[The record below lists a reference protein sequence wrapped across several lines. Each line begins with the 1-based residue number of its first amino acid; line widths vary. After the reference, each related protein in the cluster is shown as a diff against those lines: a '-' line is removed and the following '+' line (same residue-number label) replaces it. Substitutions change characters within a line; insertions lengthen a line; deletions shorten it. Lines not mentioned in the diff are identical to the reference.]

1 LLAAFDGVVKSGKP
15 KLILVCG
22 FSGISK
28 TSITS
33 ELHKIIVMRRGL
45 FVEFEARF

>member
-1 LLAAFDGVVKSGKP
+1 VVAKADIG
-15 KLILVCG
+15 LR